1 MFSQMMPPAAGRT
14 RLGEIFLGEGVLGE
28 KTLQRALAAQRRSG
42 RGVKLGGILLAAG
55 AVTEET
61 LLEALGQ
68 VHKCAVVGWETLSA
82 ANPTAVAL
90 LPAARAIR
98 LNAIPYAFEK
108 KALRVA
114 FLEPSNIAAI
124 DEVAAIT
131 GHRVIP
137 AVASEVR
144 LMQAHEKFYGRVIS
158 LQFWNIIKRL
168 DAPPRPVTESGT
180 MEPEQPPRVVPP
192 PPPPSFGAAPPEEE
206 FADAAAG
213 LVAEPN
219 GDAGDNGGDADRPGD
234 EESRDVPVS
243 IVSAASAVDPFSDSY
258 SLTSFLADA
267 LSFGVLP
274 HEIFEP
280 VIGEDDPHDLGEPL
294 DDSESLD
301 ATRPSRRARRAADDD
316 DAAADA

>member
-1 MFSQMMPPAAGRT
+1 MLSRMMPPVTGRP
-14 RLGEIFLGEGVLGE
+14 RLGEIFLGEGILGE

-42 RGVKLGGILLAAG
+42 RSVKLGGILLAAG
-55 AVTEET
+55 AVTEEV
-61 LLEALGQ
+61 LLDALGR
-68 VHKCAVVGWETLSA
+68 VHRCPVVGWETLSKA
-82 ANPTAVAL
+82 EPAAVAL

-98 LNAIPYAFEK
+98 LGAFPYAIEK

-114 FLEPSNIAAI
+114 FLEPSNIAAT

-158 LQFWNIIKRL
+158 LQYWNIIKRL
-168 DAPPRPVTESGT
+168 DAPPPAAPERGA
-180 MEPEQPPRVVPP
+180 MEADEPPRVL
-192 PPPPSFGAAPPEEE
+192 PPPPSFGALPQ
-206 FADAAAG
+206 
-213 LVAEPN
+213 
-219 GDAGDNGGDADRPGD
+219 D
-234 EESRDVPVS
+234 EELAETPTETRDDNRDGDGEPEGQRVPVS
-243 IVSAASAVDPFSDSY
+243 IVAAITAAAGGIDPFSDSY

-274 HEIFEP
+274 HEILEA
-280 VIGEDDPHDLGEPL
+280 VAGEDDPHDLGEPL
-294 DDSESLD
+294 EESEALDS
-301 ATRPSRRARRAADDD
+301 TRLSRRPRRAED